1 MHDDAVSIIVCGASA
16 AVLFPSY
23 AMQLRQ
29 QLANPLRVLLTHGAE
44 RFVKPSTIA
53 FFADEVYASDD
64 EDFIPTEFARR
75 SRVIAVLPATAHT
88 LASAALGLAGSP
100 AQTAL
105 LAAAGPVLYFPSMNR
120 AMWQRESTRRHVAT
134 LRTDG
139 HVVIDLIEADV
150 YENWQRSV
158 VRAPALPAPAEVAK
172 IIAAAAAEAQPGARA
187 EAQPGARAEAQVP
200 AATTAAAE
208 APARQPEVSADDPDP
223 VVSIQP
229 ASPDLLLVGDPEPS
243 APWLQ
248 YNAEVDWATPELYDA
263 LRADVTELLDDGT
276 VADFFFVHKPPGL
289 RLRYRIDPADRP
301 AVAGRVS
308 TLLHD
313 LGRRGLVR
321 GCLPAV
327 YEPEQRLFGGAESMR
342 SVHRLFTADSL
353 AWLGFHADQPAAG
366 QRPTATWAMSLL
378 MIRALLDALGIAG
391 WEDIDVWDRLGRYGQ
406 RMLDTDVADDARV
419 ARIAAALRRD
429 WAEPERLREQLP
441 PAGPQLL
448 DRWAQSVATIGT
460 EWLDGYFTS
469 PDAEVGPRHAAAF
482 AIIFHWN
489 RARLPIGQQA
499 LITHTLGGR
508 MTEAAA

>member
-1 MHDDAVSIIVCGASA
+1 MHDNAVSIIVCGASA
-16 AVLFPSY
+16 AVLFPTY

-29 QLANPLRVLLTHGAE
+29 QLTDPLRVLLTHGAE

-64 EDFIPTEFARR
+64 ESFIPTEFARR

-105 LAAAGPVLYFPSMNR
+105 LAASGPTLYFPSMNR

-134 LRTDG
+134 LRADG
-139 HVVIDLIEADV
+139 HVVIDPVEAGV

-158 VRAPALPAPAEVAK
+158 VRAPALPAPAEVAQL
-172 IIAAAAAEAQPGARA
+172 IAAAAAEAGAGT
-187 EAQPGARAEAQVP
+187 EAGA
-200 AATTAAAE
+200 AAAAAE
-208 APARQPEVSADDPDP
+208 TGTEAATP
-223 VVSIQP
+223 IQST
-229 ASPDLLLVGDPEPS
+229 SPDLLLVGDPEPS
-243 APWLQ
+243 DPWLQ

-263 LRADVTELLDDGT
+263 LRTDVTELLGDGT

-301 AVAGRVS
+301 AVAGRVT
-308 TLLHD
+308 TLLDD
-313 LGRRGLVR
+313 LCRRGLVR
-321 GCLPAV
+321 GWLPAV

-342 SVHRLFTADSL
+342 SVHQVFTADSL

-378 MIRALLDALGIAG
+378 MIRELLDALGITG

-406 RMLDTDVADDARV
+406 RMLDTEVADDARV

-441 PAGPQLL
+441 PTGPQLL
-448 DRWAQSVATIGT
+448 DRWAQSMATIGK
-460 EWLDGYFTS
+460 EWWDGYFTS

-482 AIIFHWN
+482 TIIFHWN

-508 MTEAAA
+508 MTEATA